1 MTFLTMFFSLSVTV
15 FVFTVY
21 FTGIDFKNARRL
33 QDESDLLLK
42 KMLLNVSA
50 YPDSSLEQLEELDVN
65 FHEMADEH
73 KELLSLWGESL
84 KAGNRKAAYAYIW
97 LGISAMLGVV
107 IWA

>member
-1 MTFLTMFFSLSVTV
+1 MTFLTMFFSLSVTI
-15 FVFTVY
+15 FLFTVY

-33 QDESDLLLK
+33 QDESDLVLK

-50 YPDSSLEQLEELDVN
+50 YPDSSLEQLEALDVN

-84 KAGNRKAAYAYIW
+84 KAGNRKAAFAYVWLAISVT
-97 LGISAMLGVV
+97 LGIA